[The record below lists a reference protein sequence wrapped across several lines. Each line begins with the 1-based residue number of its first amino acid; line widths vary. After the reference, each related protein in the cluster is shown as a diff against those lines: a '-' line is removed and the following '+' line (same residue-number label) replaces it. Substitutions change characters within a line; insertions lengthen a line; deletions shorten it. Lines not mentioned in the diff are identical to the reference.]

1 MSDVIRF
8 SDARRTSRAN
18 QHLGWL
24 AGSTLKLYTDP
35 VPADADTAITTQTL
49 LATFTLPDPA
59 GTVTDGVLTGDDID
73 PATNVAD
80 GTATW
85 ARAADDADV
94 VIGDYDVGASG
105 SGAAIEMS
113 STTVVS
119 GSTST
124 IVSFIVTE
132 G

>member
-1 MSDVIRF
+1 MSNIIRF

-24 AGSTLKLYTDP
+24 AGSTLNLYTTP

-49 LATFTLPDPA
+49 LATFILPDPA
-59 GTVTDGVLTGDDID
+59 GTVTNGVLTAGDID

-80 GTATW
+80 GTVAW
-85 ARAADDADV
+85 ARAFDDADT
-94 VIGDYDVGASG
+94 VIADYDVGAVG
-105 SGAAIEMS
+105 SGAAIEM
-113 STTVVS
+113 TPITVVS
-119 GSTST
+119 GSNST
-124 IVSFIVTE
+124 ISSFVIIE